1 MQISFHI
8 FTLSCTRIL
17 RLKMSILMICIFF
30 AKSAYFACG
39 NALAQELNILT
50 YYYYVARHFLHAN
63 VFCLDLKSGF
73 A

>member
-8 FTLSCTRIL
+8 FYFIL
-17 RLKMSILMICIFF
+17 HPDFEAENVDLDDMYFF